1 MNFMAVIGTDAR
13 LVTRTEQNRT
23 EQKNIPDCMGV
34 KWKACTFLLNSV
46 EELKKGSGDIF
57 CSIMESMWL
66 LSMSLDKPTSFRE
79 L

>member
-1 MNFMAVIGTDAR
+1 MAVIGTDVP
-13 LVTRTEQNRT
+13 LVTRT

-34 KWKACTFLLNSV
+34 KWKAYTFLLNSV

-66 LSMSLDKPTSFRE
+66 LSMSLDKPTSFRV